1 MWQTKKQKK
10 NSRLYL
16 NPVLGQFAE
25 INEES
30 LLAFFFTL
38 YKTKLRYL

>member
-1 MWQTKKQKK
+1 MWQTKKKK

-30 LLAFFFTL
+30 LLAFFFL
-38 YKTKLRYL
+38 LCIKQN